1 MIHIT
6 NLTKKFS
13 DVTAINNL
21 SIDFDGGIIGLVGH
35 NGAGKSTLFRLM
47 SDIIIPDEGFIY
59 IDTYPHDSDLT
70 KSRVFFLSD
79 NPYFPKRSFIK
90 DVYSFYSTFYSIDEE
105 KFNTVISK
113 FELPIKRRIDGF
125 SKGMLRQLF
134 IALAISIDVDYYFL
148 DEAFDGLDP
157 LVINKIKTYLLE
169 LKDKNKTIIISSHNI
184 STLEKLVDQFV
195 VLNNGTLATQ
205 GDEEMMSKT
214 FVKYQLMSDVP
225 VDENKLKSI
234 GLKVV
239 SLQKVGS
246 IYHLVIVKNEYA
258 EKLLDDTLKPKLLEA
273 IPIDSAELITI
284 EMLYAKQK
292 EN

>member
-1 MIHIT
+1 MIHIV
-6 NLTKKFS
+6 NLTKRFS

-47 SDIIIPDEGFIY
+47 SDVIIPDEGFIY
-59 IDTYPHDSDLT
+59 IDGESHNLDSS

-90 DVYSFYSTFYSIDEE
+90 DVYSFYSTFYDINEE
-105 KFNTVISK
+105 KFYSIISS
-113 FELPIKRRIDGF
+113 FELPLKRRIDGF

-134 IALAISIDVDYYFL
+134 IALALSIDVDYYFL

-157 LVINKIKTYLLE
+157 LVISKIKMHLLE
-169 LKDKNKTIIISSHNI
+169 LKEAGKTIIISSHNI
-184 STLEKLVDQFV
+184 TTLEKLVDQFV
-195 VLNNGTLATQ
+195 ILSNGILARQ
-205 GDEEMMSKT
+205 GDEEMMSRT
-214 FVKYQLMSDVP
+214 FVKYQLMCDRDVN
-225 VDENKLKSI
+225 ENVLKNL
-234 GLKVV
+234 GLEVI

-246 IYHLVIVKNEYA
+246 IFHLVVVKNNNV
-258 EKLLDDTLKPKLLEA
+258 EKILDDALKPKLLEA
-273 IPIDSAELITI
+273 IPIDSTELITI

-292 EN
+292 GN

>member
-1 MIHIT
+1 MVHII
-6 NLTKKFS
+6 NLTKRFS

-21 SIDFDGGIIGLVGH
+21 SIDFEEGIIGLVGH

-47 SDIIIPDEGFIY
+47 SDVITPDEGFIY
-59 IDTYPHDSDLT
+59 IDGNPHYLDNS

-90 DVYSFYSTFYSIDEE
+90 DVYSFYSTFYDINEE
-105 KFNTVISK
+105 KFNSVISK
-113 FELPIKRRIDGF
+113 FELPLNRRIDGF

-157 LVINKIKTYLLE
+157 IVISKIKMYLLE
-169 LKDKNKTIIISSHNI
+169 LKENGKTIIISSHNI
-184 STLEKLVDQFV
+184 ATLEKLVDQFV
-195 VLNNGTLATQ
+195 ILSNGSLAMQ
-205 GDEEMMSKT
+205 GNEEMMSKT
-214 FVKYQLMSDVP
+214 FVKYQLISDKA
-225 VDENKLKSI
+225 VDGNELKKL
-234 GLKVV
+234 GLEVV

-246 IYHLVIVKNEYA
+246 IYHLVIVKTENG
-258 EKLLDDTLKPKLLEA
+258 EKLLDDALKPKLLEA
-273 IPIDSAELITI
+273 IPIDSTELITI

-292 EN
+292 GN